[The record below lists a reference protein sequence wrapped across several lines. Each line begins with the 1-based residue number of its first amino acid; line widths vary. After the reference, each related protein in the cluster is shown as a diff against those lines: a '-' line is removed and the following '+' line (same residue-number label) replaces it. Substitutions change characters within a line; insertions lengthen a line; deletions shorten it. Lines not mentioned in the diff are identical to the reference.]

1 MEEIDGRRNTL
12 QVFTRNARKP
22 SALAADGHIECLVA
36 FFTQLVES
44 NVLADLNAR
53 PNLHADFFHDVDFC
67 VDDVLLKFV

>member
-12 QVFTRNARKP
+12 QVFTRNARKS

-44 NVLADLNAR
+44 NVLADFNAC
-53 PNLHADFFHDVDFC
+53 PDLHADFFHNVDFS
-67 VDDVLLKFV
+67 VYDILLKLV